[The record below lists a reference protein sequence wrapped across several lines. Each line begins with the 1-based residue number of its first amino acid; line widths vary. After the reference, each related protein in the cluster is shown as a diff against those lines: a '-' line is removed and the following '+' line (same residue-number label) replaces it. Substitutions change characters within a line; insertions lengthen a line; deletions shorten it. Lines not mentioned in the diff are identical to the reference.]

1 MKVIVFKA
9 VALVVILAFALML
22 LPQQS
27 DAQANLCQR
36 AQLACI
42 IARLIAAEV
51 CADMAPA
58 FCDLA
63 NHIASVFCDFAEV
76 VCGLNNNP

>member
-1 MKVIVFKA
+1 MKAIIFKA
-9 VALVVILAFALML
+9 VALVVILVFALML

-27 DAQANLCQR
+27 DAQANRCQQ
-36 AQLACI
+36 AQLTCI

-51 CADMAPA
+51 CAEMAPA

-63 NHIASVFCDFAEV
+63 NRIANIFCDFAEV
-76 VCGLNNNP
+76 VCN